1 MRITIMGI
9 LTIILVIMEGTTIM
23 GRTNRIPSG
32 SRGSRGSRGCRPI
45 LPAISSRVTR
55 PIIPRRIF
63 PGRATRRTTHPHSP
77 TSSSIPHSLTSRHN
91 PIHHNQHNLIHH
103 NQHNPIH
110 HNLIHN
116 QFNPTHNH
124 LNLTHNHL
132 SILHSLTSRRRAML
146 RSHTSRR
153 TIRRS
158 PTSSPRP
165 RQCPETRD
173 LPMDRPC
180 SSPQRRDGQGRA
192 R

>member
-91 PIHHNQHNLIHH
+91 PIHHSHHNPINHNLIHH
-103 NQHNPIH
+103 NPINHLNPI
-110 HNLIHN
+110 
-116 QFNPTHNH
+116 HNH
-124 LNLTHNHL
+124 LNPIHNHL
-132 SILHSLTSRRRAML
+132 SILHSLTNRRRAML
-146 RSHTSRR
+146 RSRTRRR

-180 SSPQRRDGQGRA
+180 SSPQRRDGRGRA